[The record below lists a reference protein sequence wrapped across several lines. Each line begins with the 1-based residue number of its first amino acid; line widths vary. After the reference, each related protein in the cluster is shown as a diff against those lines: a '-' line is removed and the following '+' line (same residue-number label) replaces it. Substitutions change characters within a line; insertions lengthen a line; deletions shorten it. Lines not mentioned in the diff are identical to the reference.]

1 MDLINCINFVIKK
14 LCTSIPVV
22 EKDMNKKNSGKQ
34 ILECRKTTEQG
45 ALGLAQKFPMVVTTD
60 IREKLVKGG

>member
-22 EKDMNKKNSGKQ
+22 EKDMNKKIVEN
-34 ILECRKTTEQG
+34 
-45 ALGLAQKFPMVVTTD
+45 KF
-60 IREKLVKGG
+60 